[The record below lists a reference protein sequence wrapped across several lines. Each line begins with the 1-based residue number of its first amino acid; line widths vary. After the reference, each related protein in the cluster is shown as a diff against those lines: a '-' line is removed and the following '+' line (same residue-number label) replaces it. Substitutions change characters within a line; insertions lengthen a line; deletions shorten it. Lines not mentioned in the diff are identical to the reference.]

1 MGFSHRAEMPSCLPV
16 LMMEKQFAS
25 QSLKAALTG
34 AQGVDPPAGLGAP
47 FSTTFLL
54 SFLPQKCSVPRGTAT
69 TASRQSDFRG
79 KRSPLQYNQPFQGCD
94 GTDSLTRP
102 AGGTTGFSIDCL
114 MVKFVLKLPASY

>member
-1 MGFSHRAEMPSCLPV
+1 MGFSHQAEMPSCLPV

-54 SFLPQKCSVPRGTAT
+54 SFLPQKCSVPRGTGTTPRPLDRAT
-69 TASRQSDFRG
+69 SGG
-79 KRSPLQYNQPFQGCD
+79 KRS
-94 GTDSLTRP
+94 SP
-102 AGGTTGFSIDCL
+102 AI
-114 MVKFVLKLPASY
+114 